1 MPLLHAC
8 VYILPRLLF
17 EEMEIKYPNFEV
29 I

>member
-1 MPLLHAC
+1 MPLFHAC
-8 VYILPRLLF
+8 VNILPHLLF